1 MTLDPDLLRSLP
13 KVSLHD
19 HLDGGLRPAT
29 VFEIAAEI
37 GHPLPADS
45 AEAPSTSEATSA
57 SSPAASSTSAAS
69 APTAYARSAGTRRAA
84 SSISRVS
91 GSPIT
96 VAQR

>member
-1 MTLDPDLLRSLP
+1 MTLDLDLLRSLP

-45 AEAPSTSEATSA
+45 PEALGERLLGVVV
-57 SSPAASSTSAAS
+57 AA
-69 APTAYARSAGTRRAA
+69 
-84 SSISRVS
+84 
-91 GSPIT
+91 
-96 VAQR
+96 AQRGWDVEDALREAVRRYAGELDAAAHARP